1 MWVNPLAD
9 ELQPKK
15 NRLLNLYSSL
25 AFLFPSSLLQAAKDK
40 QQVNEN
46 LLKAKLKLVATQK
59 NQKNGGI
66 ITPNPSDTEDDASDV
81 APPSKKARLE
91 QPAATLT
98 PPPENK
104 PQTQQQQEQPQ
115 QEEQHESEQEQEQE
129 QDTDALARR
138 VSVIMRVN
146 SVGTVCSSA
155 NQENSSSSNSS
166 HAAANSSSNSSATMA
181 NFGTPISDDYPEE
194 NVWRNLKYKMNR
206 KRAAEVALPPV
217 TESTSPKVAVVE
229 EPAPAPASLPLPS
242 ASNNIYIAPQL
253 LLLSTVAAQAEKQPQ
268 LPLPLPSPS
277 ASPAFQL
284 QPPASPAGKRITA
297 AQAAATRSRIYE
309 CSFPD
314 CGKNYFKSS
323 HLKAHQRVHTGERP
337 FICKWENCDKRFSR
351 SDELSRHKRTHTG
364 EKKFQCGVCQK
375 KFMRSDHLSKHVK
388 RHNKD
393 KANGVNRNVS
403 NVATAAAVAASL
415 CEPTTTLQLRA
426 IAPAATS
433 PVQMQTSA
441 SQCSSASCS
450 NSNSSSASSSSSSSC
465 SSSSGNSNSGLQ
477 FYSAQDLL
485 RLQTNFV
492 GTFGHSQR

>member
-1 MWVNPLAD
+1 MPF
-9 ELQPKK
+9 
-15 NRLLNLYSSL
+15 S
-25 AFLFPSSLLQAAKDK
+25 FPSSLLQAAKDK

-104 PQTQQQQEQPQ
+104 SQQEKEQ
-115 QEEQHESEQEQEQE
+115 EQHESEQEQEQE

-166 HAAANSSSNSSATMA
+166 HAAASSSSNSSASVD

-229 EPAPAPASLPLPS
+229 EPAPASAPLPLPS

-268 LPLPLPSPS
+268 LPLQLPLPSPS

-309 CSFPD
+309 CNFPD

-415 CEPTTTLQLRA
+415 CEPTTLQLRA

-433 PVQMQTSA
+433 PVQIQTSA
-441 SQCSSASCS
+441 SQCSQSSSSCS
-450 NSNSSSASSSSSSSC
+450 NSSSSASSSSC
-465 SSSSGNSNSGLQ
+465 SSSSGGNSNSGLQ